1 MRGAMMKKILVVDD
15 EENIRFLYQEELE
28 EEGYTVDVAAHGQE
42 ALEKVNAFQPD
53 LVTLD
58 IRMPGMDGVETLR
71 KIREVQRDLPV
82 ILCSAYGE
90 YKQDLTTWASDAYVI
105 KTSDLTE
112 LKGTIRTLLSKD

>member
-28 EEGYTVDVAAHGQE
+28 EEGYTVEVAAHGQE

>member
-1 MRGAMMKKILVVDD
+1 MKKILVVDD
-15 EENIRFLYQEELE
+15 EENIRLLYQEELE
-28 EEGYTVDVAAHGQE
+28 EEGYTVEVAAHGQE
-42 ALEKVNAFQPD
+42 ALEKVNTFKPD

-71 KIREVQRDLPV
+71 KIREVQRNLPV

-90 YKQDLTTWASDAYVI
+90 YRQDLTTWASDAYVI

-112 LKGTIRTLLSKD
+112 LKGTIKTLLSKD